1 MRTARWIMVAALVSL
16 AASAA
21 RADSI
26 DPRFVPIGGSGSI
39 ILNSPTDPAFQ
50 ISFTK
55 NGTVGTVDCGSFG
68 GPAGDLCI
76 DPSMTEFVNLT
87 HQTWTSITL
96 EITQQSAGLVF
107 AALDNAV
114 DPYFANAASGILQNG
129 DAFVTFFGIDANHPG
144 ILSADSCPDGPHTC
158 TGPSIPQ
165 GEFGSLLLYDFA
177 ILSDVS
183 DMADGQSFTAQGTAT
198 TAPEP
203 AAGLLALA
211 GGLLLFALKRK

>member
-1 MRTARWIMVAALVSL
+1 MVVALVGL
-16 AASAA
+16 ASSVAK
-21 RADSI
+21 ADGI

-39 ILNSPTDPAFQ
+39 ILTSPTDPAFQ

-96 EITQQSAGLVF
+96 EITQQSAGLFF
-107 AALDNAV
+107 AALDNSV
-114 DPYFANAASGILQNG
+114 DPYFANSASGTLSNG

-158 TGPSIPQ
+158 TGPSVPL
-165 GEFGSLLLYDFA
+165 GEFGSLLLYDFSV
-177 ILSDVS
+177 LSDVS
-183 DMADGQSFTAQGTAT
+183 DMTDGQSFTAQGTAT
-198 TAPEP
+198 TATEP
-203 AAGLLALA
+203 ATALLALA
-211 GGLLLFALKRK
+211 GGLLLFFFKRK